1 MLLYPKQKTTKKRMK
16 HPKSIMHNKEDKTC
30 YLCMLMDG
38 NYQKHSWLH
47 EHHIFGGDPNRSHS
61 EEYGLK
67 IYLCVPHHQTGKFA
81 VHRCQETQDLL
92 HKIGQ
97 REFEER
103 YSRQQFVD
111 IFGKNYLEE

>member
-1 MLLYPKQKTTKKRMK
+1 MLFPKQKTQKKRMK
-16 HPKSIMHNKEDKTC
+16 HPKSIIHDNPNREC
-30 YLCMLMDG
+30 FLCVLMRDDHRPKRPLH
-38 NYQKHSWLH
+38 KHH
-47 EHHIFGGDPNRSHS
+47 VFGGPNRRHS
-61 EEYGLK
+61 EEYGLTVD
-67 IYLCVPHHQTGKFA
+67 LCLDDHETGKFA